1 MKWLKKCVLCLTMI
15 CLICSPVFSASG
27 EQNAQNEIVDALRVY
42 PGWTARSKG
51 FFLTDA
57 AMRDTI
63 EGWGTARKEADIR
76 QQALEALRDEI
87 AAQTQ
92 QMKRDLADLQ
102 REISAERKLWRSRV
116 RRGKTQGIVYGL
128 VIGITSG
135 YLVKRNNP

>member
-1 MKWLKKCVLCLTMI
+1 VKWLKKCVLCLTMI

-51 FFLTDA
+51 FFLTDE
-57 AMRDTI
+57 AMNDTI

-87 AAQTQ
+87 TAQQ
-92 QMKRDLADLQ
+92 ADLKRQ
-102 REISAERKLWRSRV
+102 LAELQHEIAVERRLWRGRV
-116 RRGKTQGIVYGL
+116 SRGKTQGLVYGL
-128 VIGITSG
+128 LLGFGSG